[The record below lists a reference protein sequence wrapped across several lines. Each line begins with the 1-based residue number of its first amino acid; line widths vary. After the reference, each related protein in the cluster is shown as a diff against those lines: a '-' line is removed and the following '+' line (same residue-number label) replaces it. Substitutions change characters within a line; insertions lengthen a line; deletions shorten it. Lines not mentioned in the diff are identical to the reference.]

1 MKCAKL
7 IYVYGIV
14 GIDVVTNLFKP

>member
-14 GIDVVTNLFKP
+14 GIDIVTNLFKP